1 MGIFPSTVAIT
12 RYVLSLSGSCPVS
25 ECTCYYPL
33 LLLVFFDQEYF
44 LLCTRWSLI
53 VASYL
58 FILWIYFSVS
68 PRHVLKY
75 LLLTDFAHMSCTGLN
90 AAACRYLIE
99 SYLPLTCCKLLL
111 WCVGLSRLWRGTL
124 HKPASK
130 SLVPCN
136 ITCSSLVTVMVC

>member
-1 MGIFPSTVAIT
+1 MSC
-12 RYVLSLSGSCPVS
+12 RYLVLVLYLSAPVIIHCSCWF
-25 ECTCYYPL
+25 
-33 LLLVFFDQEYF
+33 FFDQEYF